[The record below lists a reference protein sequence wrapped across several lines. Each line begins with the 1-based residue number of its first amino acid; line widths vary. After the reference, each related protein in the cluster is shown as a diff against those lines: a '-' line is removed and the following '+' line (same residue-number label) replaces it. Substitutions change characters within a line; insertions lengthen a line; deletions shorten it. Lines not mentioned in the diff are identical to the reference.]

1 MLKQFC
7 VKTIS
12 FYQSFISPS
21 LGMTCRYY
29 PSCSEYSKQI
39 FIFQN
44 PFIALWKTLV
54 RVVSCNQFFKGG
66 IAYPQVSLKIESHFG
81 SPNLVQYWLIPNT
94 IQKYNPKNIPNGLL
108 PNLQTQKVYIIKN
121 YSKVSR
127 V

>member
-7 VKTIS
+7 VKIIS

-39 FIFQN
+39 FMFQN
-44 PFIALWKTLV
+44 PCIALWKTLT
-54 RVVSCNQFFKGG
+54 RVISCNQFFKGG
-66 IAYPQVSLKIESHFG
+66 IAYPQVSLKIEPHFC
-81 SPNLVQYWLIPNT
+81 SPNLVQYWLIPDK
-94 IQKYNPKNIPNGLL
+94 IQKNNPKNIPNGLP